1 MLYMPKNFLNGGYG
15 FSAIMMVLSLILALY
30 CVRLLLI
37 TRAKLGGKV
46 SFSEIGEITMGK
58 PGRIMVDITLVGS

>member
-1 MLYMPKNFLNGGYG
+1 
-15 FSAIMMVLSLILALY
+15 MMVLSLILALY

-37 TRAKLGGKV
+37 TREKLGGKV

-58 PGRIMVDITLVGS
+58 PGRIMVDVTLVGS